1 MAGKILV
8 VDDELD
14 VRRVLEFRLKNAG
27 YDVIGASD
35 GESCLS
41 KAKEEAPGLIILDVM
56 MPGIN
61 GFEVCKLLKESDKTK
76 DIPVIMLTVLAGEAD
91 LSKGLEKGASCF
103 ISKPFNIID
112 LLWEVKTI
120 IAGEKK
126 GKRDTKSKRK
136 ISPGRKKSKHGGKN
150 EKAKKGAGS

>member
-1 MAGKILV
+1 MTKKILV
-8 VDDELD
+8 VDDESD
-14 VRRVLEFRLKNAG
+14 IRKVLEFRLKNAG
-27 YDVIGASD
+27 YDVISASD
-35 GESCLS
+35 GESCLR

-61 GFEVCKLLKESDKTK
+61 GFEVCKLLKEGDKTK

-91 LSKGLEKGASCF
+91 LSKGLERGASCF

-126 GKRDTKSKRK
+126 VSVIPSPKGKSRLAEKNNR
-136 ISPGRKKSKHGGKN
+136 GGKN
-150 EKAKKGAGS
+150 EKAKKGTGS